1 MKENQIDSA
10 IRCGQMLLESDKG
23 PRRGTKTQSLLAR
36 LFDIALKECKNG
48 ESSFEF
54 NWKEIALNSEVHD
67 EGKQLKRYLSDAINT
82 WSMHIEV
89 LKEIAVDNSISH
101 IPILELVSKGAGAG
115 VMNRY
120 AIRTELV
127 DKSEVVAKD
136 DIPVGYI
143 RYTPELIDRPN
154 WLGKLVNGSLAKG
167 WVWKFLI
174 GTLVVALGL
183 STLAVWYG
191 LTRLLVQDSVFGLMQ
206 VAISTLVILLPLYLI
221 FSPLYYCVT
230 RRIIMAPLLMSTS
243 VMYEAQL
250 EFIQSKHV
258 RADGRPIRQF
268 RLVSYAANCQMCGDR
283 IDVLS
288 GNLRRWGR
296 MIGRCQ
302 SNPEE
307 HIYSFDHVTRLGR
320 LIYPEYAHLAE
331 IGHKPIQDRSG
342 GR

>member
-1 MKENQIDSA
+1 MKGNQMDSA
-10 IRCGQMLLESDKG
+10 IRCGRMLLDSNKDLK
-23 PRRGTKTQSLLAR
+23 RDTNAHSLLAR
-36 LFDIALKECKNG
+36 LFERALLECKNG

-54 NWKEIALNSEVHD
+54 SWKDIAQDSEVYD
-67 EGKQLKRYLSDAINT
+67 EGKKLKRHLAEAINA

-89 LKEIAVDNSISH
+89 LKEIAIDGDISH

-120 AIRTELV
+120 EIRTELV
-127 DKSEVVAKD
+127 DKKEVVAKN
-136 DIPVGYI
+136 DIPEGYI

-154 WLGKLVNGSLAKG
+154 WFGKLVNGSLAKG
-167 WVWKFLI
+167 WVWRFLI
-174 GTLVVALGL
+174 GTLVLALGL
-183 STLAVWYG
+183 STLAVWIG

-230 RRIIMAPLLMSTS
+230 RRIIMAPMLMSTS

-258 RADGRPIRQF
+258 RADGRRIRQF

-283 IDVLS
+283 IDVHG

-296 MIGRCQ
+296 MTGRCQ

-331 IGHKPIQDRSG
+331 IGHKPIQDKSG
-342 GR
+342 GK